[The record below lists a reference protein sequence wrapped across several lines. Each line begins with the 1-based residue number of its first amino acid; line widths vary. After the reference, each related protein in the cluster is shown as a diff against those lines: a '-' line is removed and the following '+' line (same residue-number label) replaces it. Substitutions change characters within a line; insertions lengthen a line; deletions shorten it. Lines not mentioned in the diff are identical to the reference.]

1 MNTLTGGNS
10 ASSHLPHSFKNKKS
24 KVEINLVKK
33 FHLKFEIK
41 KHIFFFRMLEK
52 KIILKKFY
60 LITQIHKLLF

>member
-1 MNTLTGGNS
+1 MIKMNTLTGGNS

-24 KVEINLVKK
+24 KSEINFAKK

-52 KIILKKFY
+52 NHIIKI
-60 LITQIHKLLF
+60 LFNYPNS

>member
-24 KVEINLVKK
+24 KSEINFAKK

-52 KIILKKFY
+52 NHIIKI
-60 LITQIHKLLF
+60 LFNYPNS

>member
-1 MNTLTGGNS
+1 MIKMNTLTGGNS

-24 KVEINLVKK
+24 KSEINFAKK

-52 KIILKKFY
+52 NHIKKI
-60 LITQIHKLLF
+60 LFNYPNS

>member
-24 KVEINLVKK
+24 KSEINFAKK

-41 KHIFFFRMLEK
+41 THIFFPYARK
-52 KIILKKFY
+52 NHIKKFY

>member
-1 MNTLTGGNS
+1 MIKMNTLTGGNS

-24 KVEINLVKK
+24 KSEINFAKK

-52 KIILKKFY
+52 NHIKKNS
-60 LITQIHKLLF
+60 I